1 MGLDTSPNFFFFLFP
16 LAEKNAVNH
25 SVAQVML
32 LLAREK
38 ILGVTVGSVSVIAT
52 FYVKF

>member
-1 MGLDTSPNFFFFLFP
+1 MGMDTSPNLFFFFLFP

-38 ILGVTVGSVSVIAT
+38 ILGVTV
-52 FYVKF
+52 

>member
-1 MGLDTSPNFFFFLFP
+1 MGTDTFSNFYFFPP

-32 LLAREK
+32 QLAREK
-38 ILGVTVGSVSVIAT
+38 ILGVTV
-52 FYVKF
+52 